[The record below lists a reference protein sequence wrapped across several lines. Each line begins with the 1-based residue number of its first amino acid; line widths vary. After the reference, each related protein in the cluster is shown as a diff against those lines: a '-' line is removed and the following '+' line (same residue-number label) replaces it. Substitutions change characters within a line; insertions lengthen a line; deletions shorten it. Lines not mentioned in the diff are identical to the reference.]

1 MALAGMLLVTN
12 NEHGLTD
19 KRVKRIA
26 DDHLKRQTSDI
37 MNPLRGKAPTSAGS
51 NRHAHPLDPP
61 G

>member
-37 MNPLRGKAPTSAGS
+37 MNPLRGKAA
-51 NRHAHPLDPP
+51 
-61 G
+61 